1 MVVYFCDVVDAVV
14 IGAAVVVSGAAVV
27 GATVVVSGASVV
39 SGAAVELELAHWHN
53 FSTLHGHH
61 VWPFEQAAQSA
72 SVAVWLPGLLGLYT
86 QLHPGAHSPS
96 LGVGELVVSG
106 AAVVSWPEE
115 LSVVTGLL
123 VVIGVSENG

>member
-27 GATVVVSGASVV
+27 GATVVVSGAAVV
-39 SGAAVELELAHWHN
+39 SEPELAHWHN
-53 FSTLHGHH
+53 FSTLHGHQ

>member
-1 MVVYFCDVVDAVV
+1 MVVYFCVVVDAVV

-27 GATVVVSGASVV
+27 GATVVVSGAAVV
-39 SGAAVELELAHWHN
+39 SEPELAHWHN

-72 SVAVWLPGLLGLYT
+72 SVAVWLSGLLGLYT
-86 QLHPGAHSPS
+86 QLHPGAQSPS

-115 LSVVTGLL
+115 LLSVVTGLL

>member
-1 MVVYFCDVVDAVV
+1 MVVYFCVVVDAVV

-27 GATVVVSGASVV
+27 GATVVVSGAAVV
-39 SGAAVELELAHWHN
+39 SGPVLAHWHN
-53 FSTLHGHH
+53 FSTLHGHQ
-61 VWPFEQAAQSA
+61 VWPFEHAAQSA

>member
-1 MVVYFCDVVDAVV
+1 MVVYFGVVVDSVV

-27 GATVVVSGASVV
+27 GATVVVSGAAVV
-39 SGAAVELELAHWHN
+39 SVPELAHWHKD
-53 FSTLHGHH
+53 STLHGHQ

-106 AAVVSWPEE
+106 AAVVSWLEE
-115 LSVVTGLL
+115 LLSVVTGLL
-123 VVIGVSENG
+123 VVIGVS